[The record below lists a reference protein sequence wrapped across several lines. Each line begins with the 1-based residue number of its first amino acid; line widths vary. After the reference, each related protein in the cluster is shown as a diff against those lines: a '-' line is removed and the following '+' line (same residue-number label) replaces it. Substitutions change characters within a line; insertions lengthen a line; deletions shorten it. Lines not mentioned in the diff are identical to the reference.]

1 MRRREGLP
9 RPHVGARRYVG
20 PMSLPALSV
29 VALDCPDPVALAEFY
44 SRVTGLAVE
53 PLGDL
58 SADQVS
64 WIELVS
70 EGRPTIGFQKIDG
83 FVAPMWPEGTV
94 PQQLHLDFAVDDLD
108 EGEAHVLAAGATKTE
123 VQPGRTF
130 RVYLDPVGHPFCLVL
145 RGSED

>member
-1 MRRREGLP
+1 MEMP
-9 RPHVGARRYVG
+9 T
-20 PMSLPALSV
+20 LSV
-29 VALDCPDPVALAEFY
+29 VALDCPDPLALAEFY
-44 SRVTGLAVE
+44 SRLTGLAVE
-53 PLGDL
+53 PLGDFPP
-58 SADQVS
+58 DQVV

-70 EGRPTIGFQKIDG
+70 QGHPTIGFQKIDSY
-83 FVAPMWPEGTV
+83 VAPVWPEGPV